1 MRAKFLI
8 SLLALLPTLVL
19 CAADKTALLIA
30 NSDYGEHPLPEAKA
44 NVGKL
49 AKVLEQA
56 GFTVTVKENIE
67 KDLHFRKELETC
79 LLYTSPSPRDRT
91 RSRMPSSA

>member
-1 MRAKFLI
+1 MITTKSAIIFLI
-8 SLLALLPTLVL
+8 FSAFLLQHVS
-19 CAADKTALLIA
+19 AADKTALLIA

-56 GFTVTVKENIE
+56 GFGHLRHVTHGGPEGWCV
-67 KDLHFRKELETC
+67 C
-79 LLYTSPSPRDRT
+79 G
-91 RSRMPSSA
+91 

>member
-30 NSDYGEHPLPEAKA
+30 NSDYG
-44 NVGKL
+44 N
-49 AKVLEQA
+49 
-56 GFTVTVKENIE
+56 T
-67 KDLHFRKELETC
+67 HFPKRKP
-79 LLYTSPSPRDRT
+79 TSGS
-91 RSRMPSSA
+91 